1 MYCYTHALEYY
12 VIAKKSEVELCLL
25 PWNDH
30 YNMLSEKSKT
40 EEQRVQFDT
49 TVYVKGIYMW
59 MYIHGQAQKGSE
71 RT

>member
-1 MYCYTHALEYY
+1 MSINWRLMYCYTHALEYY

-40 EEQRVQFDT
+40 EEQRV
-49 TVYVKGIYMW
+49 
-59 MYIHGQAQKGSE
+59 
-71 RT
+71 